1 MLHRL
6 SQGAH
11 TSHFEL
17 SLTWRWDLHR
27 GWGEGKETC
36 WKCHLSMEAMAICWS
51 SSSAFLTA
59 KYWQHTHE
67 GLLPWRRGEN
77 KHFALAKKHDRTLS
91 TCILTATDWNNS
103 KVLLL
108 GLNYINNQSINQ
120 KERKVERKER
130 RRGKRPIIVTGKVS
144 ILGQKVQEEESL
156 PRGTNHL

>member
-1 MLHRL
+1 MGP
-6 SQGAH
+6 SQGMRCRQRNVLKVP
-11 TSHFEL
+11 FEHG
-17 SLTWRWDLHR
+17 SY
-27 GWGEGKETC
+27 GN
-36 WKCHLSMEAMAICWS
+36 
-51 SSSAFLTA
+51 
-59 KYWQHTHE
+59 
-67 GLLPWRRGEN
+67 LLVIILCFFDRQILAAYTRRQPRRRGEN